1 MPRERVTFLLA
12 IGALLLA
19 VICWGL
25 APVANRYLLVSVSP
39 LHLVVL
45 RFVVASLLFVPVIWQ
60 MRKQNWSRRD
70 GLLAIFCGLASILG
84 YNVTVTFGLQW
95 VPAGIAGLLGAT
107 TPLWIALLSRI
118 FQREPLHWAVSL
130 GLILGLSGVLTLV
143 GWTALRPGQSGSLVL
158 LGIGLVILAY
168 LMWAVYTIAV
178 RPLSRK
184 YGALVSTAITTF
196 LGSLPLVVLWDQRLL
211 PTFAALQASA
221 WFAFVLLALG
231 STVIAT
237 VLWNYGVARLPS
249 AQAGVFLNVMPV
261 VSVLGGSFFLHEQIT
276 PGMLVGGA
284 IILISV
290 VVAQL
295 PSLIVRQVPVR
306 EGDSLLL

>member
-1 MPRERVTFLLA
+1 MSRERVTFLSA
-12 IGALLLA
+12 VGALLLTVA
-19 VICWGL
+19 CWGL
-25 APVANRYLLVSVSP
+25 APVANRYLLGSVSP

-45 RFVVASLLFVPVIWQ
+45 RFIVASLLFIPIILQ
-60 MRKQNWSRRD
+60 MRKQRWNRRD
-70 GLLAIFCGLASILG
+70 GLLAIFCGLTCILG
-84 YNVTVTFGLQW
+84 YNVIVTFGLQW

-107 TPLWIALLSRI
+107 TPLWIALISRI
-118 FQREPLHWAVSL
+118 ALREPLHWAVSL
-130 GLILGLSGVLTLV
+130 GLILGLSGVMTLV
-143 GWTALRPGQSGSLVL
+143 GWTTLHADQGRNEL

-184 YGALVSTAITTF
+184 YGASVSTAITTF
-196 LGSLPLVVLWDQRLL
+196 LGSLPLVALWDPHLL
-211 PTFAALQASA
+211 PTFATLQAPA
-221 WFAFVLLALG
+221 WLAFALLALG

-237 VLWNYGVARLPS
+237 VLWNYGVACIPS

-276 PGMLVGGA
+276 PGMLAGGA
-284 IILISV
+284 IIIVSV

-295 PSLIVRQVPVR
+295 PSLIARQAPVC
-306 EGDSLLL
+306 EEEYV

>member
-1 MPRERVTFLLA
+1 MSRERATFLAA

-19 VICWGL
+19 VVCWGL

-45 RFVVASLLFVPVIWQ
+45 RFIVASLLFVPIILQ
-60 MRKQNWSRRD
+60 MRKQRWSRRD
-70 GLLAIFCGLASILG
+70 GWLAIFCGLASILG
-84 YNVTVTFGLQW
+84 YNVIVTFGLQW

-107 TPLWIALLSRI
+107 TPLWIALLSRV
-118 FQREPLHWAVSL
+118 FLREPLHWAVSL
-130 GLILGLSGVLTLV
+130 GLILGLSGVLMLV
-143 GWTALRPGQSGSLVL
+143 GWTALRPGQHGSLIL

-178 RPLSRK
+178 RPLSRR
-184 YGALVSTAITTF
+184 YGASVSTAITTF
-196 LGSLPLVVLWDQRLL
+196 LGSLPLVTLWDPRLL
-211 PTFAALQASA
+211 PAFAALQAPA

-231 STVIAT
+231 STVVST

-249 AQAGVFLNVMPV
+249 AQAGVFLNIMPV
-261 VSVLGGSFFLHEQIT
+261 VSVLGGSFFLHEQVT
-276 PGMLVGGA
+276 PGMLIGGA
-284 IILISV
+284 IIMISV

-295 PSLIVRQVPVR
+295 PSLLALQAPVR

>member
-1 MPRERVTFLLA
+1 MSRERVTFLLA
-12 IGALLLA
+12 TGALLLA

-45 RFVVASLLFVPVIWQ
+45 RFVVASLLFVPIILQ
-60 MRKQNWSRRD
+60 MRKQRWSRGD
-70 GLLAIFCGLASILG
+70 ALLAIFCGIASILG

-118 FQREPLHWAVSL
+118 VLREPLHWAVSL

-143 GWTALRPGQSGSLVL
+143 GWTALRPGQNGSLAL

-184 YGALVSTAITTF
+184 YGASVSTAITTF
-196 LGSLPLVVLWDQRLL
+196 IGSLPLVALWDPHLL
-211 PTFAALQASA
+211 PTFAALQAPA

-231 STVIAT
+231 STVVAT

-249 AQAGVFLNVMPV
+249 AQAGVFLNIMPFI
-261 VSVLGGSFFLHEQIT
+261 SVLGGSFFLHELVT
-276 PGMLVGGA
+276 PGMLISGA
-284 IILISV
+284 IIIVSV

-295 PSLIVRQVPVR
+295 PSLLVQQAPVR
-306 EGDSLLL
+306 EGDSVLL